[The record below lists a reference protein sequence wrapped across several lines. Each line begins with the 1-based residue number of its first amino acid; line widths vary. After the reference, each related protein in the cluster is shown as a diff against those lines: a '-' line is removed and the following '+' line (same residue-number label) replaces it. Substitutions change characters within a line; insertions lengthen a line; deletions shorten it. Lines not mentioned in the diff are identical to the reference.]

1 MGSSGKAS
9 LMKTHLS
16 APASCSFL
24 SRRLSMKSSK
34 SSGSLVIVEG
44 CRQSCLMMGAFPP
57 ACSMFHQKSIDFNVA
72 ILSCH
77 VQSCCTCIGVLFNE
91 ESIDFNVAVCSCY
104 PESCCTV
111 MGALVL
117 ISSVFNQQSNDFNVP
132 ICSCHVQW
140 CSNIIGALVLVCP
153 VFSQESNNF
162 SVNMCCCH
170 PERCCSE
177 VLWFLCRSCPTKNR
191 TISSWPYAAAT
202 QKGVAPSW
210 ALLFLS
216 APSSTKNQTISVWPC
231 AVATQRG
238 VSPTWL
244 LLSFSASRVLLT
256 SASCSTK
263 KRTASS

>member
-1 MGSSGKAS
+1 MAMLNNQRVHVYAPNRKSLWNRWDPWLVGVTMKKVRHNLHIGTRGMGSSGKAS

-44 CRQSCLMMGAFPP
+44 CRQSCLMMSAFPP

-77 VQSCCTCIGVLFNE
+77 VQRCCTCSGVLFNE
-91 ESIDFNVAVCSCY
+91 ESIDFNVAICSCY
-104 PESCCTV
+104 PERCCTV

-117 ISSVFNQQSNDFNVP
+117 ICSLFNQESNDFNVP
-132 ICSCHVQW
+132 MCSCHAQW

-162 SVNMCCCH
+162 SMTMCCCH
-170 PERCCSE
+170 PERCCTE
-177 VLWFLCRSCPTKNR
+177 
-191 TISSWPYAAAT
+191 
-202 QKGVAPSW
+202 
-210 ALLFLS
+210 
-216 APSSTKNQTISVWPC
+216 
-231 AVATQRG
+231 
-238 VSPTWL
+238 
-244 LLSFSASRVLLT
+244 T
-256 SASCSTK
+256 SALVFV
-263 KRTASS
+263 